1 MPSEVMNQLWE
12 EHRNI
17 ARVLNAM
24 EHQLEIFKRGE
35 QPDYDVFT
43 AAAEYFTRFPDL
55 YHHPKED
62 LVFRKLRERDPA
74 AIQSV
79 GNLESE
85 HEAIARLVREFREA
99 VQNVLEEVEVSRDA
113 FSSVATRFISEQ
125 RRHMAMEEE
134 SFFPHALEALTD
146 EDWSEIDSQK
156 TLELDPLFGTEV
168 TETFEPL
175 LRHILKWEQEDEA
188 QEA

>member
-1 MPSEVMNQLWE
+1 MSEVMNQLRE

-24 EHQLEIFKRGE
+24 EHQLAIFERGE
-35 QPDYDVFT
+35 QPDYDVFM
-43 AAAEYFTRFPDL
+43 AAAEYFTEFPDL

-62 LVFRKLRERDPA
+62 LIFRKLRERDPA

-85 HEAIARLVREFREA
+85 HQEIARLVREFHEA

-113 FSSVATRFISEQ
+113 FISVLTRFIAEQ

-134 SFFPHALEALTD
+134 NFFPHALEALTP
-146 EDWSEIDSQK
+146 EDWDEIDSEK
-156 TLELDPLFGTEV
+156 TLKLDPLFVAEV
-168 TETFEPL
+168 TERFEPL
-175 LRHILKWEQEDEA
+175 LQHILKWEQEDEA
-188 QEA
+188 KEG